1 MNEVNNENNNLGTE
15 NNVPTPNVEPNVES
29 VSVPSVENVSIPNA
43 ENTNVPST
51 ENEVTEVSETV
62 VSIPSKEQV
71 SSMQAPVTST
81 EPVINTEL
89 KIESTEN
96 TASTPEVT
104 EPQEE
109 VSPLSTSEPN
119 GETHT
124 NELSEFSDLR
134 EKKTKKTLITLA
146 IIFVVIIASLFGVY
160 FLYLT
165 PQSYFSKTLE
175 NIATFAS
182 TFFDNSVSIFS
193 KDYNTLLGDYTT
205 TITLE
210 QNSNKISLNLNGN
223 VGYDKKE
230 NNTYLTGELKDSNSK
245 LLDFNL
251 FIDKTNKLYF
261 NSKDI
266 FDKTIFTDINETINE
281 INPDNNINYS
291 QLTKDLTNI
300 TDSISYLSNKIVN
313 SYKNNYESDKLK
325 KNIENK
331 KIVNKKVLTMKIT
344 NEMTSEELKTV
355 LGKILDDLIKDE
367 KSLEAISVI
376 VNEDTNSKVTTSDVK
391 GLLTNV
397 KDSIKENT
405 EDKKVKMIINYSILS
420 KEFVYAEIQID
431 NDDPIIIKQEAGI
444 YYMTFEESSGSDKT
458 KIDIQYNS
466 KDEDYTIIFSENE
479 QEITINAKTKKVSDK
494 EYKYNMSVK
503 SNISSINLTYDI
515 VTTIKLDEK
524 LENFD
529 TTNAINVNSLT
540 KEEQMEITT
549 KVYSI
554 LLGSSNIITN

>member
-1 MNEVNNENNNLGTE
+1 MNEVNNENNNLNTE
-15 NNVPTPNVEPNVES
+15 NNVSTPNVEPNVES
-29 VSVPSVENVSIPNA
+29 VSLPNA
-43 ENTNVPST
+43 ENISIPST
-51 ENEVTEVSETV
+51 ENEVTKASETV
-62 VSIPSKEQV
+62 LNIPSTEQV
-71 SSMQAPVTST
+71 PSTQTPVTSV
-81 EPVINTEL
+81 EPVINTKP
-89 KIESTEN
+89 KIESIDN
-96 TASTPEVT
+96 LASAPEVT
-104 EPQEE
+104 ESQEE
-109 VSPLSTSEPN
+109 VSTLSTSEPN

-134 EKKTKKTLITLA
+134 EKKTKKTLITSA

-175 NIATFAS
+175 NTSTFAR
-182 TFFDNSVSIFS
+182 TFFDNSVSIYG

-223 VGYDKKE
+223 LGYDKKE

-266 FDKTIFTDINETINE
+266 FDKTIFTDINEAINE

-313 SYKNNYESDKLK
+313 SYKDNYESDKLK

-355 LGKILDDLIKDE
+355 LSKILDDLIKDE

-431 NDDPIIIKQEAGI
+431 NDDPIIIKQEDGI

-540 KEEQMEITT
+540 KEEQMKITT

>member
-1 MNEVNNENNNLGTE
+1 MNEVNNENNNLDTE
-15 NNVPTPNVEPNVES
+15 NNVSTPNVEPNVES
-29 VSVPSVENVSIPNA
+29 VSVPNA
-43 ENTNVPST
+43 ENISIPST
-51 ENEVTEVSETV
+51 ENEVTKASETV
-62 VSIPSKEQV
+62 LNIPSTEQV
-71 SSMQAPVTST
+71 PSTQTPVTSV
-81 EPVINTEL
+81 EPVINTKP
-89 KIESTEN
+89 KIESIDN
-96 TASTPEVT
+96 LASAPEVT
-104 EPQEE
+104 ESQEE
-109 VSPLSTSEPN
+109 VSTLSTSEPN

-124 NELSEFSDLR
+124 NELSEFSDL
-134 EKKTKKTLITLA
+134 
-146 IIFVVIIASLFGVY
+146 IASLFGVY

-175 NIATFAS
+175 NTSTFAR
-182 TFFDNSVSIFS
+182 TFFDNSVSIFG

-251 FIDKTNKLYF
+251 FIDKTNKSYF

-266 FDKTIFTDINETINE
+266 FDKTIFTDINEAINE

-313 SYKNNYESDKLK
+313 SYKDNYESDKLK

-355 LGKILDDLIKDE
+355 LSKILDDLIKDE

-431 NDDPIIIKQEAGI
+431 NDDPIIIKQEDGI

>member
-15 NNVPTPNVEPNVES
+15 NNVSTPNVEPNVES
-29 VSVPSVENVSIPNA
+29 VSIPSVENVSIPNA

-62 VSIPSKEQV
+62 VSIPSTEHV

-119 GETHT
+119 GETHN

-175 NIATFAS
+175 NISTFAS

-223 VGYDKKE
+223 VGYDKKG

-331 KIVNKKVLTMKIT
+331 KIVNKKVLTMKRT

-376 VNEDTNSKVTTSDVK
+376 VNEDTNSEVTTSDVK
-391 GLLTNV
+391 ELLTNV

-431 NDDPIIIKQEAGI
+431 NDDPIIIKQEDGI

-458 KIDIQYNS
+458 KLDIQYNS
-466 KDEDYTIIFSENE
+466 KDEDYTIIFSEHE
-479 QEITINAKTKKVSDK
+479 QEIIINAKTKKVSDK

-503 SNISSINLTYDI
+503 SNISSMNLTYDL

-540 KEEQMEITT
+540 EEEQMEITT

>member
-1 MNEVNNENNNLGTE
+1 MNEVNNENNSLGTE

-29 VSVPSVENVSIPNA
+29 VSVPNVENISI
-43 ENTNVPST
+43 PST
-51 ENEVTEVSETV
+51 ENEVTEVSETALN
-62 VSIPSKEQV
+62 IPSTEQV
-71 SSMQAPVTST
+71 PSSQTPVTSV
-81 EPVINTEL
+81 EPVINTES

-96 TASTPEVT
+96 VASTPEVT
-104 EPQEE
+104 KPQEE
-109 VSPLSTSEPN
+109 VSPLSTSELN
-119 GETHT
+119 GEMHT

-175 NIATFAS
+175 NMSTFAS

-205 TITLE
+205 TITVE

-313 SYKNNYESDKLK
+313 SYKDNYESDKLK

-355 LGKILDDLIKDE
+355 LSKILDDLIKDE

-431 NDDPIIIKQEAGI
+431 NDDPIIIKQEDGI

-466 KDEDYTIIFSENE
+466 KDEDYTIVFSENE

-503 SNISSINLTYDI
+503 SNISSMNLTYDL
-515 VTTIKLDEK
+515 VATIKLDEM

-540 KEEQMEITT
+540 EEEQMEITT

>member
-1 MNEVNNENNNLGTE
+1 M
-15 NNVPTPNVEPNVES
+15 
-29 VSVPSVENVSIPNA
+29 
-43 ENTNVPST
+43 ST
-51 ENEVTEVSETV
+51 
-62 VSIPSKEQV
+62 
-71 SSMQAPVTST
+71 
-81 EPVINTEL
+81 
-89 KIESTEN
+89 
-96 TASTPEVT
+96 
-104 EPQEE
+104 
-109 VSPLSTSEPN
+109 LSTSEPN

-134 EKKTKKTLITLA
+134 EKKTKKTLTTSA

-175 NIATFAS
+175 NTSTFAR
-182 TFFDNSVSIFS
+182 TFFDNSVSIYG

-223 VGYDKKE
+223 LGYDKKE

-266 FDKTIFTDINETINE
+266 FDKTIFTDINEAINE

-313 SYKNNYESDKLK
+313 
-325 KNIENK
+325 
-331 KIVNKKVLTMKIT
+331 KKVLTMKIT

-355 LGKILDDLIKDE
+355 LSKILDDLIKDE

-431 NDDPIIIKQEAGI
+431 NDDPIIIKQEDGI